1 MRILLRTWRLLIL
14 SWAVLL
20 APQMAFVHLLSHAL
34 PQAEVQGEKSDA
46 HAVAAKVCSTCCA
59 FAQHGTAL
67 PSGCAATQDPPEP
80 IAAPDASVPSV
91 DARRLDAFQARGPP
105 SLPT

>member
-14 SWAVLL
+14 SWAILL

-34 PQAEVQGEKSDA
+34 PQAEVQDEKSDA
-46 HAVAAKVCSTCCA
+46 HAVATKVCSTCCA
-59 FAQHGTAL
+59 FAQLGTAL
-67 PSGCAATQDPPEP
+67 PSGCVATEDPPGT
-80 IAAPDASVPSV
+80 IAAADASVPSV
-91 DARRLDAFQARGPP
+91 DSRRVDAFQARGPP